1 MNLKPITEIAAQLG
15 IAPEHLELYGK
26 LSAKVSLDVLKGK
39 ETKGKLILITATT
52 PTTSGEGKTTVSIGL
67 AQALVRLGKKAVA
80 TLREPSLGPV
90 FGMKG
95 GATGGGASMVHPSEK
110 INLHFNGDFHALTS
124 AHNLLAAMMD
134 AHIHNGNALKLDVN
148 NLLWPRCMDMNDRA
162 LRQIVVGCG
171 GKTNGPA
178 RETGFVITAASEIMA
193 ILALAA
199 DRDDLKRRL
208 GNIVVGFDTEGKPVT
223 AQQLGAVGAMSALLA
238 EAILPNLVQTTEG
251 VPAFI
256 HAGPFANIAHGT
268 CSVIAQ
274 RMGMAFAEYAI
285 NETGFAADLGAQKYF
300 DVVMP
305 QAGIKPS
312 VAVIIATVK
321 SLANQGAPLKKDEAP
336 TSEQIAKGTANL
348 GKHIANMKR
357 YGVPVVVAVNRFPK
371 DTDEQLQQ
379 IVKFSE
385 SIGTPAA
392 VVEVFQSGGA
402 GAEELAKKVIAAAE
416 SVDLNKVHSFV
427 PLDMPLEKKI
437 EAVAKEVYGA
447 EKVVFENAA
456 KKKLEKFTTL
466 GHGNKPV
473 CMAKTQYSLSDNVEL
488 RGAPTGWTL
497 KVTDAF
503 LSAGA
508 GFVVVTLGDMMLM
521 PGLGKTP
528 AALKIDTDAAGNI
541 TGLS

>member
-39 ETKGKLILITATT
+39 ETKGKLVLITATT

-95 GATGGGASMVHPSEK
+95 GATGGGASMVHPAEK

-162 LRQIVVGCG
+162 LRQIVVGLG

-199 DRDDLKRRL
+199 DREDLKNRL
-208 GNIVVGFDTEGKPVT
+208 GRIVVGFDTDGKPVT

-238 EAILPNLVQTTEG
+238 EAILPNLVQTTEN

-268 CSVIAQ
+268 CSIIAQ

-336 TSEQIAKGTANL
+336 TLEQIQKGTANL
-348 GKHIANMKR
+348 AKHIANMKR

-371 DTDEQLQQ
+371 DTDEQLQL

-416 SVDLNKVHSFV
+416 SVDLNKVQSFV
-427 PLDMPLEKKI
+427 PLDLPLEKKI

-447 EKVVFENAA
+447 EKVVFESAA

-466 GHGNKPV
+466 GFGNKPV
-473 CMAKTQYSLSDNVEL
+473 CMAKTQYSLTDNAEL

-521 PGLGKTP
+521 PGLGKAP
-528 AALKIDTDAAGNI
+528 AALKIDTDAVGNI

>member
-26 LSAKVSLDVLKGK
+26 LSAKVSLDVLKGR
-39 ETKGKLILITATT
+39 EAKGKLVLITATT

-95 GATGGGASMVHPSEK
+95 GATGGGASMVHPAER

-134 AHIHNGNALKLDVN
+134 AHIHNGNVLKLDVN

-162 LRQIVVGCG
+162 LRQIVVGLG

-199 DRDDLKRRL
+199 DREDLKRRL
-208 GNIVVGFDTEGKPVT
+208 GNIVVGFDTEGKAVN
-223 AQQLGAVGAMSALLA
+223 AQQIGAVGAMSALLA
-238 EAILPNLVQTTEG
+238 DAILPNLVQTTEN
-251 VPAFI
+251 VPAFV

-305 QAGIKPS
+305 QAGIRPS

-321 SLANQGAPLKKDEAP
+321 SLANQGGPLKKDEMP
-336 TSEQIAKGTANL
+336 TADQIAKGTANL
-348 GKHIANMKR
+348 AKHIANMKR

-371 DTDEQLQQ
+371 DTEEQLQQ

-392 VVEVFQSGGA
+392 VAEVFQSGGA
-402 GAEELAKKVIAAAE
+402 GAEELARKVIAAAE
-416 SVDLNKVHSFV
+416 STDLSKVQSLI
-427 PLDMPLEKKI
+427 PLEMPLEQKI
-437 EAVAKEVYGA
+437 EKTAKEVYGA
-447 EKVVFENAA
+447 EKVVFESAA
-456 KKKLEKFTTL
+456 RKKLEKFTAL

-473 CMAKTQYSLSDNVEL
+473 CMAKTQYSLTDNAEL

-508 GFVVVTLGDMMLM
+508 GFVVVTVGDMMLM

-528 AALKIDTDAAGNI
+528 AALKVDVDTQGNI
-541 TGLS
+541 TGMS